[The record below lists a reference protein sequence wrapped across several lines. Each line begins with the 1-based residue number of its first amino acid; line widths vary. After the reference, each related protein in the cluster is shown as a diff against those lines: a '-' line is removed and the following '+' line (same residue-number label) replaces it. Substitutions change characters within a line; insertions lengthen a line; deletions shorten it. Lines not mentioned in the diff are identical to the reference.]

1 MRQKKMQHKYGK
13 KFKDIELELYKK
25 GDDLEEMVVNVP
37 HDGQKF
43 TFIFRDE
50 TLWISNYTDDSVFIL
65 IGDHNLQDAKKTL
78 MKNLPL
84 QLTVAL
90 KSFSHSSTPIV
101 FPPKQVEKEV
111 RAWLKEKGYD
121 AGRFDAD
128 HMPMLNDWNSFD
140 DMVNEIVGHFSY
152 ENGFNVT
159 IADRHSHDDRAIEF
173 DKFMNSLIPDY
184 ATQIKDMGLTVNPFY
199 IDALEALRLGLRQLE
214 KEKHDQKR

>member
-1 MRQKKMQHKYGK
+1 MQHKYGK
-13 KFKDIELELYKK
+13 KFKDTELELYKK
-25 GDDLEEMVVNVP
+25 DDDLEEMVVNVP
-37 HDGQKF
+37 HAGQKF
-43 TFIFRDE
+43 TFILHDL
-50 TLWISNYTDDSVFIL
+50 TLWISSYTGDAVFIM
-65 IGDHNLQDAKKTL
+65 IGDHSLQDVKKTL
-78 MKNLPL
+78 MKNL
-84 QLTVAL
+84 QLEIAL
-90 KSFSHSSTPIV
+90 SLKSHSSSSTPVV

-111 RAWLKEKGYD
+111 RSWLKEKGYD

-159 IADRHSHDDRAIEF
+159 IADRHNRDDRSIEF

-184 ATQIKDMGLTVNPFY
+184 ATQIKDMGSTVNPFY

-214 KEKHDQKR
+214 KEKYDQKR